1 MQEEDA
7 EVGTGRQ
14 AGCERSFKLAGAT
27 DEGVGKKGFW
37 IEAGDWLWPP
47 QKVKL

>member
-1 MQEEDA
+1 MKL
-7 EVGTGRQ
+7 VGVADG
-14 AGCERSFKLAGAT
+14 
-27 DEGVGKKGFW
+27 DVGQKGFW